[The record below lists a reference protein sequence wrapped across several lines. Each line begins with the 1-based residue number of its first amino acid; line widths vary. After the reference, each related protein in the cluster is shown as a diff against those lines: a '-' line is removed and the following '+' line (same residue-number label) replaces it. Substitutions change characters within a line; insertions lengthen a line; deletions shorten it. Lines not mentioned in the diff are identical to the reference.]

1 MPAIGGKDDDMGLK
15 QISEGRSDVFN
26 VPLSKIK
33 VIPGRNP
40 RTEDLGDL
48 HMLAMQLIA
57 EGQRVPVTVRYSKE
71 EDVVE
76 IVDGERR
83 FRAALLAKKDHAW
96 KTDTLKCITE
106 AAGVTEDKRLV
117 NILLANEGKAFTPM
131 ERAGAYLRLIGMDY
145 TPAMIAA
152 SMGCSTAAVKG
163 FLALAKAPEGI
174 QKAVRTRK
182 ISKTVGLKAAKAKP
196 EKQQEIIDKA
206 EAGEKIKVKDVD
218 EHRTQ
223 FSAKEIE
230 AALETATAGTCHDC
244 PLKKDLIQAV
254 IQVLTA

>member
-1 MPAIGGKDDDMGLK
+1 MGLK
-15 QISEGRSDVFN
+15 EITKGRSDVFN
-26 VPLSKIK
+26 VPFDEIKI
-33 VIPGRNP
+33 IPGRNP

-57 EGQRVPVTVRYSKE
+57 EGQRVPCIVRYSKE
-71 EDVVE
+71 EDIVE

-83 FRAALLAKKDHAW
+83 YRAALLAKRDHGW

-106 AAGVTEDKRLV
+106 AVGITEDKRLV
-117 NILLANEGKAFTPM
+117 NMLLANEAKPFTPM
-131 ERAGAYLRLIGMDY
+131 ERAGAYQRLIGMDY
-145 TPAMIAA
+145 TPVMIAA
-152 SMGCSTAAVKG
+152 SMGCSAAAVKG

-182 ISKTVGLKAAKAKP
+182 ISKTVGLKAAKATP
-196 EKQQEIIDKA
+196 EKQREIIDKA
-206 EAGEKIKVKDVD
+206 EKGEKLKVKDVD

-223 FSAKEIE
+223 FSLKEIE

-244 PLKKDLIQAV
+244 PLKKDLISAV
-254 IQVLTA
+254 IQKLTV